1 MFGPVADLIT
11 PAYKGEAAA
20 LTLGNT
26 QGVVVSIQ
34 RSPQIKFNETD
45 CQTN

>member
-1 MFGPVADLIT
+1 MFGPIADLIA

-34 RSPQIKFNETD
+34 RSVFTSYLVAGF
-45 CQTN
+45 